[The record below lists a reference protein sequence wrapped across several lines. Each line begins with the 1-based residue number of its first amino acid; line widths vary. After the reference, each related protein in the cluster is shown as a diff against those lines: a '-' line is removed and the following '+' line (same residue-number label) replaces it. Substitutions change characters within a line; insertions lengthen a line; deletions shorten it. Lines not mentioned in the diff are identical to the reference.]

1 MAGELTRQEARAKL
15 DELYHRVRDKFLPED
30 TAKAVAEG
38 KFWEWE
44 DQADALDRELTGGFL
59 EILGQL
65 SEQAKLEDPGA
76 CPFCGSKVVRWLD
89 AEGQRERRSKHGE
102 VVLPRQVAQCRSCD
116 RSFSPSG
123 AGLGS
128 GLPGVPDAAGFGQG
142 VPGICDDAI
151 L

>member
-1 MAGELTRQEARAKL
+1 MAGEMTRQEARVKF
-15 DELYHRVRDKFLPED
+15 DELCQRVRDKFLPED

-59 EILGQL
+59 EILGRL
-65 SEQAKLEDPGA
+65 SGQAKLQQPGP
-76 CPFCGSKVVRWLD
+76 CPFCGSKRVRWLD
-89 AEGQRERRSKHGE
+89 FEGQRERRSKHGE

-128 GLPGVPDAAGFGQG
+128 GRQGVPDAAGFGEG
-142 VPGICDDAI
+142 VPGIGDDAI
-151 L
+151 V

>member
-1 MAGELTRQEARAKL
+1 MAGELTRPGERAEVG
-15 DELYHRVRDKFLPED
+15 ELFHPGGGKVLPED

-65 SEQAKLEDPGA
+65 SGQAKLEDPGA
-76 CPFCGSKVVRWLD
+76 CPFCGSKRVRWRD
-89 AEGQRERRSKHGE
+89 VEGQRERRSKHGE

-123 AGLGS
+123 AGLGT
-128 GLPGVPDAAGFGQG
+128 GRKGVPDAAGFGQG
-142 VPGICDDAI
+142 LPGIGDDAI
-151 L
+151 V

>member
-1 MAGELTRQEARAKL
+1 MAGEMTRQEARAKF
-15 DELYHRVRDKFLPED
+15 DELCQRVRDKFLPED
-30 TAKAVAEG
+30 SSKPVAEG
-38 KFWEWE
+38 KFWQWE

-65 SEQAKLEDPGA
+65 SGQAKLKEPGA
-76 CPFCGSKVVRWLD
+76 CPFCGSKRVRWLK

-123 AGLGS
+123 TDLGS
-128 GLPGVPDAAGFGQG
+128 RLPDRPDAAGSGEG
-142 VPGICDDAI
+142 VPGIGVDAK